1 MRSAFVSSFA
11 LLAAAALAATPAASQ
26 EFPNRPVRIISPF
39 APGGGTDTLGRAL
52 APALGKQLGQNVI
65 VENRPGGSTVIGTE
79 AAFRAPADGHTLLVI
94 SPSYTTNPHVRKL
107 PYDPLK
113 DFTGVTKLASTAML
127 IAAHPSVPAKS
138 IKELVALARSRPG
151 HLTYATASVLGS
163 QRLAGELFKSV
174 AQVDITHVPYNGGA
188 PATLATVGGHT
199 TLLVSNVIE
208 IAPNVRAGK
217 LRALGVT
224 TIRRSELLPEV
235 PTIAEQGYAGFD
247 AGNWFGMVARA
258 ATPKPILD
266 RLNAEVTRALALP
279 EIRDA
284 MGHHGLVVT
293 PTSGDEFNAF
303 IRSEM
308 ERNGKIVK
316 ALNLRVE

>member
-1 MRSAFVSSFA
+1 MISATLCRGA
-11 LLAAAALAATPAASQ
+11 MLAAALAAGAASAQ
-26 EFPNRPVRIISPF
+26 EFPSRPVRIISPF

-79 AAFRAPADGHTLLVI
+79 VAFRAPADGHTLLVI

-107 PYDPLK
+107 PYDPLR

-127 IAAHPSVPAKS
+127 IAAHPSVPAKNV
-138 IKELVALARSRPG
+138 KELVALARANPG
-151 HLTYATASVLGS
+151 MLNYATASVLGS
-163 QRLAGELFKSV
+163 QRLAGELFKN
-174 AQVDITHVPYNGGA
+174 AAKVDITHIPYNGGA

-208 IAPNVRAGK
+208 IAPNVRGGK

-224 TIRRSELLPEV
+224 TIKRSEMLPEV
-235 PTIAEQGYAGFD
+235 PTIAEQGYPGFD

-266 RLNAEVTRALALP
+266 RLNAEVTRALELA

-284 MGHHGLVVT
+284 MGHHGLVVE
-293 PTSGDEFNAF
+293 PMPAEKFNAF
-303 IRSEM
+303 IRNEM